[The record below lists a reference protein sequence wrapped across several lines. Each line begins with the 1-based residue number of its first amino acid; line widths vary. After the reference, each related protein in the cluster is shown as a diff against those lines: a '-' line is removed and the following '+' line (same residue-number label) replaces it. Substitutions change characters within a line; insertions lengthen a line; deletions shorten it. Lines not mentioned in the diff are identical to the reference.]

1 MSCPFPGYSRV
12 AFAVELFPYVF
23 FPDNRSRTIFILRR
37 GVEGCNGKVRR
48 DEYVQK
54 SKVAHVAEGSLRGWM
69 VVGTY
74 RMLLRYL

>member
-1 MSCPFPGYSRV
+1 MY
-12 AFAVELFPYVF
+12 
-23 FPDNRSRTIFILRR
+23 DFILRR